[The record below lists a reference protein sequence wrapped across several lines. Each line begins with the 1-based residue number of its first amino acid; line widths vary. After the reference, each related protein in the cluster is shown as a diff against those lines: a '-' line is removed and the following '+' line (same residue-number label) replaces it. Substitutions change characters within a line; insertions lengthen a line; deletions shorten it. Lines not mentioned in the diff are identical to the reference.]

1 VASVTFLKLLKGNI
15 VNLNL
20 SNSGGSGNYI
30 RFSPQAN
37 AWSNQDGEFILE
49 KFVFDYENL
58 ETGWMHIAVGI
69 FEFIPDAALGQKG
82 AQPSADHKRGFKATF
97 YNKTMGVAE
106 FSANGAGAN
115 MGIDALWKQ
124 IQAQS
129 PVDHAGKLPVVQYTG
144 SRPEKVGKGTTRVPE
159 FQVTGWVA
167 RPAALQEGAGADS
180 EFDEPVPV
188 PIPKQVVKPEP
199 TPIKA
204 KPAPT
209 PVDDDEMFS

>member
-1 VASVTFLKLLKGNI
+1 MASVTFFKLSKGNI

-20 SNSGGSGNYI
+20 SNSGGGNGNYI

-69 FEFIPDAALGQKG
+69 FEFIPDATLGQKG

-144 SRPEKVGKGTTRVPE
+144 SRPEKVGKGSTRVPE
-159 FQVTGWVA
+159 FNVTGWVA
-167 RPAALQEGAGADS
+167 RPAALSDDNSGG
-180 EFDEPVPV
+180 FDPEISAPAPVPV
-188 PIPKQVVKPEP
+188 KPAP
-199 TPIKA
+199 SPVKA

>member
-1 VASVTFLKLLKGNI
+1 M
-15 VNLNL
+15 NLNL
-20 SNSGGSGNYI
+20 SGGGGNGNYI

-69 FEFIPDAALGQKG
+69 FEFIPDATLGQKG

-144 SRPEKVGKGTTRVPE
+144 SRPEKVGKGSTRVPE
-159 FQVTGWVA
+159 FNVTNWVA
-167 RPAALQEGAGADS
+167 RPAALSDDNSGG
-180 EFDEPVPV
+180 FDPEISAPVPV
-188 PIPKQVVKPEP
+188 KPAP
-199 TPIKA
+199 SPVKA
-204 KPAPT
+204 KPVPT
-209 PVDDDEMFS
+209 PAMDDDEMFS